1 LLHEARRRRRCSPTL
16 GVQGLEFLVGQFF
29 DADEF
34 ISPALGRHAAGR
46 RWTRHDAGAAVPV
59 EINRIPG
66 GYEAVT
72 RAGQDPAS
80 IGPRRLSSL
89 AESVVVNW
97 SPPKLTSS
105 TATA

>member
-1 LLHEARRRRRCSPTL
+1 MRRAAVAAARRHLACKVSSSLSVSFSMPMNSSP
-16 GVQGLEFLVGQFF
+16 QPW
-29 DADEF
+29 ADML
-34 ISPALGRHAAGR
+34 PAAAGPDTTPEPR
-46 RWTRHDAGAAVPV
+46 FPLK
-59 EINRIPG
+59 INRIPG